1 MARERTIPSPS
12 TFIQDFGLNVTPP
25 PAARNKKIVVIG
37 TAEDGPMYEPILI
50 DKPEDSEY
58 VWGRQGTGD
67 LVRGIFEAW
76 GVQDGYPTV
85 VGVRIGNG
93 KNSFI
98 EINETSGAGDDAS
111 QATPAK
117 ALRLEA
123 KFPGQI
129 YNQVTIGYNDN
140 REVSIY
146 NPKTGL
152 STAFS
157 VDTERPNNVN
167 AQVHNVAELVDAI
180 NADRN
185 LSSVIT
191 ATYTPLQA
199 DYEVMVSGTSTGIIN
214 SATGVQISLE
224 DVLSNGYVTTN
235 GFMIPDPIGTGVT
248 ASNFL
253 INLDTVE
260 AVSVSEW
267 EEIPCKGLVTNK
279 FDLFPLDGKGMGEWD
294 TIQCLK
300 DYNNDNYW
308 IHNPSG
314 NISSEFAYSL
324 SFSLID
330 DLPTSSGGYGDGSTN
345 SIRIAMPTPY
355 INDTYSL
362 CLDDSEELL
371 GSNVAS
377 GYINARTGTSEPYQS
392 FASDWTQAT
401 MQGIDTKLVDGVA
414 TRPSGLIKVY
424 VSNDSD
430 VNGYWQE
437 LPYDNVS
444 GIYLSSCASGYANFS
459 IGASGSYNPKM
470 RALVDI
476 NNKILKDKFVRISA
490 YTVKGFLSEV
500 ESLPELEDA
509 GSTRL
514 SSYFVRGQEVL
525 FNKAPEF
532 NIIVNYGTRITYEAG
547 ANVSLSDAA
556 DGFIKFTDPELLPG
570 PGGGALSNTKVSF
583 IRFRYTY
590 MPQFPA
596 ITTAAKNLQNG
607 TNGNVL
613 SEAQR
618 YAQFDTA
625 FQKLRN
631 YTADIWLPM
640 NAFIDAVAER
650 YNPIT
655 GLKEEISIGYEN
667 LLQDFLEDMSIN
679 STQPHAVL
687 GVTPMTVVNQ
697 ANKDDWATK
706 LTVIDLNDP
715 IRGANIQSQIQN
727 KFITV
732 VAFEPVFLN
741 IGRGRPYTANGQA
754 AYAGLIASM
763 PYDLSPTNKEIP
775 GVQALRFDLSIP
787 QYEAMNS
794 MRYVTMREKPGRNPV
809 IVEDVTAAPY
819 GSDFTNWSIF
829 SITAEASNRVR
840 SVAETF
846 IGRPNSVEVRNAME
860 QLISNALMNMN
871 GLRGFNFSINS
882 TPSQQVLGLIEIDL
896 ILVPVFTIK
905 KIRTTV
911 KLRKNLPTAG

>member
-58 VWGRQGTGD
+58 VWGRQGAGD

-98 EINETSGAGDDAS
+98 EINETAGLGDDAS

-123 KFPGQI
+123 KYPGQI

-152 STAFS
+152 STTFS

-199 DYEVMVSGTSTGIIN
+199 DYEVMVTSASTGIKTN
-214 SATGVQISLE
+214 NDSGVEISLE
-224 DVLSNGYVTTN
+224 DILSNGYVTTS
-235 GFMIPDPIGTGVT
+235 GFMISDPIGTGIT

-279 FDLFPLDGKGMGEWD
+279 FNLFPNDGKGTGQWD

-308 IHNPSG
+308 MHNPAG
-314 NISSEFAYSL
+314 NKSSEFIYSL
-324 SFSLID
+324 SF
-330 DLPTSSGGYGDGSTN
+330 DLVDNLTASGIPIT
-345 SIRIAMPTPY
+345 MTVP
-355 INDTYSL
+355 L
-362 CLDDSEELL
+362 CLDDSEELSSS
-371 GSNVAS
+371 GVAS
-377 GYINARTGTSEPYQS
+377 GIINTSIS
-392 FASDWTQAT
+392 ASGAYLAYSGDWTQAT
-401 MQGIDTKLVDGVA
+401 TQGISTKVVDGYDL
-414 TRPSGLIKVY
+414 RPSGNIKVY
-424 VSNDSD
+424 VSDDAD

-437 LPYDNVS
+437 LPYDTTS
-444 GIYLSSCASGYANFS
+444 GIYMSDYVQASGLTAGYAVFS
-459 IGASGSYNPKM
+459 IGPSGGYNPKM
-470 RALVDI
+470 RGLVDA
-476 NNKILKDKFVRISA
+476 NGYLLKDKFVRVSA
-490 YTVKGFLSEV
+490 YTIKGILGEV
-500 ESLPELEDA
+500 ESLPQLEVVA
-509 GSTRL
+509 TGNNL
-514 SSYFVRGQEVL
+514 SYFVRGQEVL
-525 FNKAPEF
+525 FNPTPAF
-532 NIIVNYGTRITYEAG
+532 NMIVNYGTRITYEAG
-547 ANVSLSDAA
+547 ANVALSDASE
-556 DGFIKFTDPELLPG
+556 GFIKFTDPGLLPG
-570 PGGGALSNTKVSF
+570 PGGGALSPTKVSF

-618 YAQFDTA
+618 YAQFDIA

-715 IRGANIQSQIQN
+715 IRGSNIQSQIQN
-727 KFITV
+727 KFISV

-754 AYAGLIASM
+754 AYAGLVASM